1 MGFFQSSGI
10 LNRRGF
16 FGAKAFSPL
25 DISGLDLWLD
35 AADGNTLYDATSG
48 GNLVT
53 SDGSAVKRWEDK
65 SGNSNHATEAT
76 AAPLLE
82 VAEKNGFNA
91 LNFATSKYL
100 TCSFTSKTF
109 TAQTVFAVFRF
120 STSTPNY
127 GRIFTQSILNDN
139 DYSIAGHYIPI
150 LKDGASNQIISWA
163 NSSSRSTVSASGN
176 TWYVAR
182 SRHSGSSLTVKL
194 NNSQGS
200 AYSHTLNRNFAFY
213 RIGAAYVAPSGGTD
227 AAFWNSLMS
236 EIIVYTK
243 SLSDSESDSV
253 TNYLNNKWAVY

>member
-1 MGFFQSSGI
+1 MIILPSCSAGNSSS
-10 LNRRGF
+10 LFKPSNV
-16 FGAKAFSPL
+16 PN
-25 DISGLDLWLD
+25 LDLWLD
-35 AADGNTLYDATSG
+35 AADGNTLYDSTSG
-48 GNLVT
+48 GSLVT
-53 SDGSAVKRWEDK
+53 ADGSAVKRWEDK
-65 SGNSNHATEAT
+65 SGNNNHATEST
-76 AAPLLE
+76 AAPTLE
-82 VAEKNGFNA
+82 VVEKNGRNV

-163 NSSSRSTVSASGN
+163 DSSSRSTVSVSDN

-194 NNSQGS
+194 NNSEGS

-213 RIGAAYVAPSGGTD
+213 RIGAAYVGPSGGTD
-227 AAFWNSLMS
+227 GAFLNSLIS
-236 EIIVYTK
+236 EIIVYTR
-243 SLSDSESDSV
+243 SITDEESNLI
-253 TNYLNNKWAVY
+253 TNYLNSKWAVY